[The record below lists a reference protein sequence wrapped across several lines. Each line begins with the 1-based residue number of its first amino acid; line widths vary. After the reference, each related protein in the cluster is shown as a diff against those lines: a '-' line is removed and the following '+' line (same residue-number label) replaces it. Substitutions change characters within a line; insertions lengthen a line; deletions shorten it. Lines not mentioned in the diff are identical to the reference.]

1 MDQDELASIFL
12 FDVLE
17 QLVELAYTK
26 LSKPGKSSRT
36 RCGGD
41 RDQITSRYSAIMH
54 QVG

>member
-1 MDQDELASIFL
+1 MFL

-26 LSKPGKSSRT
+26 LPKPGKSSRT

-41 RDQITSRYSAIMH
+41 RDQITSRHSAIMD